1 MQCRRASWGGNAN
14 FYPDRTHPPGSIDLH
29 IGMLAFRLML
39 SNPVGGVILG
49 TRAEC
54 RVLIVPGSKMKHKV

>member
-1 MQCRRASWGGNAN
+1 MTSEIDITLLPCILL
-14 FYPDRTHPPGSIDLH
+14 PPGSIDLH